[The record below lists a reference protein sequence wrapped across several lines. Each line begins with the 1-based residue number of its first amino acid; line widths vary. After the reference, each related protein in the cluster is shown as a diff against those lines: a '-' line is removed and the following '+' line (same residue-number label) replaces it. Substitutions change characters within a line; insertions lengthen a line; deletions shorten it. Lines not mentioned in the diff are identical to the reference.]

1 MNSSML
7 TLHRM
12 ANILVF
18 LGSMTPLMGHAGDLM
33 TIWQAVVSHD
43 LSYQASEAGYRAG
56 QTQKEQASALW
67 RPTVQVAGTAGR
79 MSSQSQI
86 DGAQFSAPGAF
97 PVTNNAN
104 FNTSINGGIL
114 QRWSLQARQP
124 LLSGDRLAQ
133 GQELDLKAQ
142 MAELNW
148 VKTHQELL
156 LKTARYYF
164 SVVLAQESLRVTLQQ
179 QQEVEQALA
188 EVNRRFQLGDVP
200 VTDTHEVQARREAV
214 AAQVLAAQADLTI
227 KRQALSDI
235 TGMDFEQKILMGPYA
250 GVIPDAGAPLKE
262 WLTEVGNQNID
273 WQTKMLEA
281 EVARKEAKRYGVL
294 ASPSV
299 DLVGEV
305 ESDHLS
311 GSGDYGAA
319 SNSMRSSLVGVQVT
333 IPLYSGGLRSAHHD
347 EKSYQAHQ
355 AEIEADRWH
364 QQVLLET
371 RQSWLGVSTGIQ
383 RVEALNQAVHAS
395 DERVAATRLGQ
406 RVGDRSTLDLLNAQS
421 DAASLHLSW
430 LQARIDVVLNRLQL
444 AALSGHLAE
453 TDLMAIDQLL
463 SVPPVEVG
471 EPIRSPSPNIIP
483 HP

>member
-1 MNSSML
+1 
-7 TLHRM
+7 
-12 ANILVF
+12 
-18 LGSMTPLMGHAGDLM
+18 
-33 TIWQAVVSHD
+33 
-43 LSYQASEAGYRAG
+43 
-56 QTQKEQASALW
+56 
-67 RPTVQVAGTAGR
+67 
-79 MSSQSQI
+79 
-86 DGAQFSAPGAF
+86 
-97 PVTNNAN
+97 
-104 FNTSINGGIL
+104 
-114 QRWSLQARQP
+114 
-124 LLSGDRLAQ
+124 
-133 GQELDLKAQ
+133 
-142 MAELNW
+142 
-148 VKTHQELL
+148 
-156 LKTARYYF
+156 
-164 SVVLAQESLRVTLQQ
+164 
-179 QQEVEQALA
+179 
-188 EVNRRFQLGDVP
+188 
-200 VTDTHEVQARREAV
+200 
-214 AAQVLAAQADLTI
+214 
-227 KRQALSDI
+227 
-235 TGMDFEQKILMGPYA
+235 
-250 GVIPDAGAPLKE
+250 
-262 WLTEVGNQNID
+262 
-273 WQTKMLEA
+273 MLEA